1 MNTKQKRE
9 LYRRTISDI
18 SDNQLTEVFQRL
30 KELALITSSG
40 AEIAEIELE
49 EEIYGQMIRYFIL
62 DAPDPKRDVLQNT
75 MRKKLYSLTDNLF
88 IRSLSAQPH
97 DQWYIQRKKYYK
109 GEFFKEQDLTELGNL
124 IADANGMSLDSTE
137 ERLEKLFLSIWMS
150 SGLTDYQLKTLKQYL
165 TGGRHDITL
174 GSVIVTALIL
184 HALEKF
190 SSEVWMLLADIY
202 ESKTCQFWQRALM
215 GMVLTIIRFDH
226 RLNLYPEIENRLHLL
241 SADEQ
246 FIGHLE
252 KVSIQLVR
260 TGDTEKV
267 TRRIQEEIIP
277 EMMKLAPKI
286 QDKLSLDQ
294 MIKDEGGEEKNPDWE
309 EFFEESPGIFEKM
322 EELNKLQ
329 SEGVDLFISTFSK
342 LKHFPFFHNSAN
354 WFLPFSHRHPGLIP
368 SDTDDTQAEAL
379 RSFFEVFE
387 RFPVMCNSDKY
398 SFSFNLVTMP
408 EEQTQMI
415 TGALSG
421 EMGEMIKLTESDG
434 LLSSSTGTEVF
445 HQFAQDLYR
454 FFRVH
459 PAHQET
465 EDPFSMKK
473 QLYQCSVTEKLFSQ
487 FPVLARRLGEYYFH
501 HEHYDDA
508 IILFSATEKEPQDN
522 PELFQ
527 KLAYAWQMS
536 GNLDKA
542 LDYYKKAELF
552 DSNALWNLKKI
563 AWCYHLQN
571 NLDEAISAYREA
583 ERLAPDSVQIKLNI
597 GNLLLQKGNWDEA
610 LFYYLDAEAM
620 SPDNA
625 KTLRPVAWCLFLK
638 GELEA
643 SASYYGQIME
653 KAFNHNDLLNFGHVK
668 FALSEKSEAFNL
680 YRQSLKHR
688 KNNRESFI
696 DAFMSDKT
704 HLIRLG
710 LATHDI
716 AFMLDAVTGYPDLT
730 I

>member
-9 LYRRTISDI
+9 LYRKTISGI
-18 SDNQLTEVFQRL
+18 SDNHLSETFRRL
-30 KELALITSSG
+30 KELALISASE
-40 AEIAEIELE
+40 AEITEIDLE
-49 EEIYGQMIRYFIL
+49 EDIYGQMIRYFIL
-62 DAPDPKRDVLQNT
+62 DAPDPRRDILQDT
-75 MRKKLYSLTDNLF
+75 IRKKLYRLADNLF

-97 DQWYIQRKKYYK
+97 DHWYVQRKRYHK
-109 GEFFKEQDLTELGNL
+109 GEFFKEQDLTELESL
-124 IADANGMSLDSTE
+124 IADADSISLDSTE
-137 ERLEKLFLSIWMS
+137 ERLEKLFVSIWMS
-150 SGLTDYQLKTLKQYL
+150 SDLTDNQVSALKQYL
-165 TGGRHDITL
+165 NSEGSDLTL
-174 GSVIVTALIL
+174 GTVIITALIL
-184 HALEKF
+184 HTLEKF
-190 SSEVWMLLADIY
+190 SPDVWMLLADIY
-202 ESKTCQFWQRALM
+202 ESKTRHLWQRALM

-226 RLNLYPEIENRLHLL
+226 RLNLYPEIEGRLQLL
-241 SADEQ
+241 SSDER

-252 KVSIQLVR
+252 KVAIQLVR

-309 EFFEESPGIFEKM
+309 EFFEESPEIFEKM

-329 SEGVDLFISTFSK
+329 SEGVDLFITTFSR
-342 LKHFPFFHNSAN
+342 LKHFPFFHHTVN

-368 SDTDDTQAEAL
+368 SDTDDSQAEVL
-379 RSFFEVFE
+379 RRFFEVFE

-398 SFSFNLVTMP
+398 SFSLNLVTMS
-408 EEQTQMI
+408 EEQKQMI
-415 TGALSG
+415 IGALSG
-421 EMGEMIKLTESDG
+421 EIGEMIKLTESDD
-434 LLSSSTGTEVF
+434 LLSSSAGTEVF

-459 PAHQET
+459 PANQET
-465 EDPFSMKK
+465 EDPFSMRK
-473 QLYQCSVTEKLFSQ
+473 QLYQCRVTENLFAQ

-501 HEHYDDA
+501 HEHYDHA
-508 IILFSATEKEPQDN
+508 INLFSLTENEPQDN

-536 GNLDKA
+536 GDLNKA

-571 NLDEAISAYREA
+571 NLDEAIRTYREA

-597 GNLLLQKGNWDEA
+597 GNLLLQKGDWDEA
-610 LFYYLDAEAM
+610 LLCYLDAEAI
-620 SPDNA
+620 SPDNE

-638 GELEA
+638 GELES
-643 SASYYGQIME
+643 SASYYGQIMG

-668 FALSEKSEAFNL
+668 FALREKSEAFKL
-680 YRQSLKHR
+680 YRQSLVHR
-688 KNNRESFI
+688 KNSKDSFI
-696 DAFMSDKT
+696 DAYNSDRT
-704 HLIRLG
+704 HLKRLG
-710 LATHDI
+710 LTTHDI
-716 AFMLDAVTGYPDLT
+716 AYMLDAVAGYPDLT